1 MLRPA
6 LEKFAKQHLKERLLG
21 TKNNSRPTKAQIWSI
36 GIYVGESPFVFRPAD
51 ATNNPVLTGDS
62 VSDVRA
68 SFVADPFMLK
78 VQGVW
83 HMFFEVMNSQVGRG
97 EIGLAVSQDAVRWTY
112 RQIVLREDFH
122 LSYPY
127 VFEWDNEIYMV
138 PESYQANAVRLYK
151 ALDFPTRWSFV
162 GHLLA
167 GDDFTDPSIFRFNDR
182 WWLLTDLAR
191 PPYYAGILRLFSA
204 ESLMG
209 PWVEHPKSPV
219 VDGNPHIA
227 RPAGRVLVVD
237 GKVIRHAQDCDPI
250 YGSQVRAF
258 EITELTTTSYHERE
272 VDTNPILTAS
282 GAGWNQSGMHHI
294 DPHPVEGGKWIAC
307 VDGFVWQSSSAELSG
322 ESKLPTNTMTRL
334 KHYLRNYKP
343 YIVASEI
350 KAVLKEHL
358 RGANNHFE
366 TISLKPE
373 KPSRGNVLFS
383 YVTDAFTLSPGQ
395 TVPISHTAY
404 WEALQMAKTYLEFGY
419 CVDVI
424 SAGDAAGFLP
434 QKQYA
439 VFVGHRHNFE
449 RIARRLNTDCVK
461 VLHCDVAHW
470 LFHNSA
476 NFSRLLALQRRK
488 GITLPPV
495 KDQVPN
501 LAIERADCATVLG
514 NEFTISTFSIRE

>member
-1 MLRPA
+1 MCGLRP
-6 LEKFAKQHLKERLLG
+6 
-21 TKNNSRPTKAQIWSI
+21 RP
-36 GIYVGESPFVFRPAD
+36 GF
-51 ATNNPVLTGDS
+51 
-62 VSDVRA
+62 SDVPPKGPL
-68 SFVADPFMLK
+68 SFRQRTD
-78 VQGVW
+78 
-83 HMFFEVMNSQVGRG
+83 G
-97 EIGLAVSQDAVRWTY
+97 EY
-112 RQIVLREDFH
+112 RRNKEA
-122 LSYPY
+122 
-127 VFEWDNEIYMV
+127 E
-138 PESYQANAVRLYK
+138 R
-151 ALDFPTRWSFV
+151 
-162 GHLLA
+162 
-167 GDDFTDPSIFRFNDR
+167 DPSKATIFRFNDR

-258 EITELTTTSYHERE
+258 EITDLTTTSYHERE

-307 VDGFVWQSSSAELSG
+307 VDGFFWQFSSAELSG

-395 TVPISHTAY
+395 TVPI
-404 WEALQMAKTYLEFGY
+404 FPY
-419 CVDVI
+419 CVLGVSPNGQDL
-424 SAGDAAGFLP
+424 F
-434 QKQYA
+434 
-439 VFVGHRHNFE
+439 
-449 RIARRLNTDCVK
+449 RI
-461 VLHCDVAHW
+461 W
-470 LFHNSA
+470 L
-476 NFSRLLALQRRK
+476 L
-488 GITLPPV
+488 
-495 KDQVPN
+495 
-501 LAIERADCATVLG
+501 C
-514 NEFTISTFSIRE
+514 